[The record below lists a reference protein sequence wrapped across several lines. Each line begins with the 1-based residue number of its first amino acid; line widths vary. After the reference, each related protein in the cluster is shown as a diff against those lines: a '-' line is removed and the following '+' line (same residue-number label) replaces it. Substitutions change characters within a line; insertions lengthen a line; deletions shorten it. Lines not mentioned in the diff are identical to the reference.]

1 MIRSIAKLL
10 LQYSY
15 DSTSASNK
23 ADRVPSWLRRWI
35 RSDSHLLDFERELQ
49 ILESKLTLQSDKHIA
64 KGLQIRTWGVNNVRG
79 IPRTSNSGLRSPIA
93 LVALTAGLGCVLFVG
108 RWLVLQPMLESS
120 DSKVAISVV
129 PNEPKLL
136 AESNMREQLVR
147 STLEATKRLAIKWN
161 QRSKDATNSVAFA
174 NQSFQEEG
182 ELVKMV
188 GLEGIRFVGQKLPA
202 ATVRML
208 GRNAERELN

>member
-23 ADRVPSWLRRWI
+23 ADRVPGWLRRWI
-35 RSDSHLLDFERELQ
+35 RSDSHLLEFERELQ

-64 KGLQIRTWGVNNVRG
+64 KGMQVGAWAVKNARG
-79 IPRTSNSGLRSPIA
+79 IPKTSNSGLRSA
-93 LVALTAGLGCVLFVG
+93 LAFVALAAGLGCALFVG
-108 RWLVLQPMLESS
+108 RWLVLQSPLESS
-120 DSKVAISVV
+120 DSEVAISVV
-129 PNEPKLL
+129 PNEPKLF

-147 STLEATKRLAIKWN
+147 STLEATKRLAMKWN
-161 QRSKDATNSVAFA
+161 QRSRDATNSIAFA
-174 NQSFQEEG
+174 NQSFQVEG

-208 GRNAERELN
+208 GMNAERN